1 MSIAF
6 FTLIERKVLGYKQL
20 RYGPNKVYIK
30 GISQP
35 LLDGL
40 KLFLKENRFN
50 FNINLLFFLLFPILS
65 LLFMLLIWQS
75 YVFIIID
82 FLVNRFLFFI
92 MLSRL
97 SVYTIIGR
105 GWFSNS
111 KYAILGCY
119 RRVAQ
124 VISYEVG
131 LVFLII
137 IIIFF
142 SKNYRF
148 RINVDKNIISHF
160 LFFGLFVIYVIWL
173 VIVLAELNRA
183 PFDFAERE
191 SELVSGFN
199 IEYGGLK
206 FAFLFLSEYGSMIFI
221 SYLTILIFFQDFL
234 LCCILIIFIILW
246 VRGVFPRYRYDNL
259 MNLRWKMFLP
269 VILFFLTLVYL
280 YIYFII

>member
-105 GWFSNS
+105 G
-111 KYAILGCY
+111 
-119 RRVAQ
+119 
-124 VISYEVG
+124 
-131 LVFLII
+131 
-137 IIIFF
+137 
-142 SKNYRF
+142 
-148 RINVDKNIISHF
+148 
-160 LFFGLFVIYVIWL
+160 
-173 VIVLAELNRA
+173 
-183 PFDFAERE
+183 
-191 SELVSGFN
+191 
-199 IEYGGLK
+199 
-206 FAFLFLSEYGSMIFI
+206 
-221 SYLTILIFFQDFL
+221 
-234 LCCILIIFIILW
+234 
-246 VRGVFPRYRYDNL
+246 
-259 MNLRWKMFLP
+259 
-269 VILFFLTLVYL
+269 
-280 YIYFII
+280 